1 VRKLL
6 FAVVAVFAAVSTA
19 PAVPPLTMTV
29 IGSLQIGGVRDADPR
44 IAAINAYD
52 PSGKRVYVVNPE
64 AGVLDVIDI
73 TAPAG
78 QSPIGKA
85 LLIVSNEVGSKVP
98 RFGTLEPWNPG
109 TIQGRANFTVTVITT
124 GVGTPFSSDGRYSH
138 CLTASSAA

>member
-1 VRKLL
+1 MRKLL

-98 RFGTLEPWNPG
+98 RFGTLEPWHDSRP
-109 TIQGRANFTVTVITT
+109 RELYR
-124 GVGTPFSSDGRYSH
+124 DGHHHRRRHSVQQ
-138 CLTASSAA
+138 